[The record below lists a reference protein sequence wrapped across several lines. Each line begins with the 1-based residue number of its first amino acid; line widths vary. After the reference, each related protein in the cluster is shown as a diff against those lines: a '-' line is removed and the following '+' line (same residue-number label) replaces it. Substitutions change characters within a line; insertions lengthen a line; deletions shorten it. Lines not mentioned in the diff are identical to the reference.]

1 MDPRNRLTRRQVVSG
16 AGALAAASVIA
27 PDALARGLTSAR
39 RAPSFRGGRFP
50 DGIAAGDPTP
60 NGITL
65 WTRLDG
71 VGGKG
76 SVELEIARDRG
87 FRRVVARTNIG
98 TSADIGHVAKAR
110 VGRLRP
116 HEQYYYRFA
125 TRTANSPVGRFRT
138 ALPADSRQPVKFA
151 YFSCQEYTF
160 GWFNAHAL
168 LAKEDVDFVVNL
180 GDFIY
185 EIGFFPPIGVRSGNY
200 TTGLNGP
207 QNLEKYRER
216 YRTARKDANL
226 RRMAANHA
234 MISTWDDHEVQNDY
248 SGADPTGGDINPPY
262 SLKRRNDAYRAW
274 IENMPTYFG
283 RGGRYRVYHKASFGK
298 LVDLFVL
305 DERQYRQG
313 QPCDNSGKV
322 CADWDR
328 ERAFLG
334 RQQASFAKGGLE
346 KSRAAWKLIANGTMI
361 MPIKV
366 NPTDYATFDTWIG
379 YPREREALVR
389 MIEQRRI
396 KDVVFVTGDWHAFAA
411 GNVQTAAGKTV
422 ATEFVG
428 GSVTS
433 ASDPEVNAILKKP
446 GYGTPDNTT
455 QPASELAAQ
464 RSNSPWLRELD
475 YLHHGYVVCHATA
488 KELKVTMK
496 KLETIRRRT
505 TKLHSAR
512 TFRVRRGQVG
522 I

>member
-1 MDPRNRLTRRQVVSG
+1 MDPLNHLTRRQAVAG
-16 AGALAAASVIA
+16 AGALAVASVVS

-76 SVELEIARDRG
+76 SVELEIARDSG
-87 FRRVVARTNIG
+87 FRRIVARTNIG
-98 TSADIGHVAKAR
+98 TNADLGHVAKAR
-110 VGRLRP
+110 IGRLRP
-116 HEQYYYRFA
+116 HEQYYYRFS
-125 TRTANSPVGRFRT
+125 TRTADSPVGRFRT
-138 ALPADSRQPVKFA
+138 ALPPDSKQPVKFA

-168 LAKEDVDFVVNL
+168 MAREDVDFVVNL

-200 TTGLNGP
+200 TTGLDGP

-216 YRTARKDANL
+216 YRTVRKDPNL
-226 RRMAANHA
+226 RRMASRHA
-234 MISTWDDHEVQNDY
+234 MISLWDDHEVQNNY
-248 SGADPTGGDINPPY
+248 AGGDPTGGDINPPY
-262 SLKRRNDAYRAW
+262 SVARRNAAYRAW
-274 IENMPTYFG
+274 IENMPTYFE
-283 RGGRYRVYHKASFGK
+283 RGGRYRLYHKASFGR

-305 DERQYRQG
+305 DERQYRAG
-313 QPCDNSGKV
+313 QPCDDSGKV

-334 RQQASFAKGGLE
+334 TQQAAFARGGLAR
-346 KSRAAWKLIANGTMI
+346 SRAAWKLIANGVMI
-361 MPIKV
+361 MPVKV
-366 NPTDYATFDTWIG
+366 SDTEYSTFDTWIG
-379 YPREREALVR
+379 YPREREALLR
-389 MIEQRRI
+389 SIESNRV
-396 KDVVFVTGDWHAFAA
+396 KDVVFLTGDYHAFIA

-428 GSVTS
+428 GSITS
-433 ASDPEVNAILKKP
+433 ASDPEVSAILKKP
-446 GYGTPDNTT
+446 GYGTPDHTT
-455 QPASELAAQ
+455 QPASELATQ
-464 RSNSPWLRELD
+464 RAVNPWFRELD

-488 KELKVTMK
+488 KELKVTLK
-496 KLETIRRRT
+496 KLETIRRQT
-505 TKLHSAR
+505 TRLHSTR
-512 TFRVRRGQVG
+512 TFRVRRGRSG